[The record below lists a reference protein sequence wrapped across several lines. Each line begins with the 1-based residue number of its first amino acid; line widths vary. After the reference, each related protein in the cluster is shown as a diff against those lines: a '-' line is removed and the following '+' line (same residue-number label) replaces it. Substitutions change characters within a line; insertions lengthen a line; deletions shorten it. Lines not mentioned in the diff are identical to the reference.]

1 MPKNTTAYT
10 TLKLVITSFMSIEN
24 MNVETLR
31 FTKIRLAKSFLNEF
45 KKVHSLN
52 LDVAKTNNQFLT
64 EGFLLLNRRIF
75 TDLKNT

>member
-1 MPKNTTAYT
+1 MPKNTTTYT
-10 TLKLVITSFMSIEN
+10 TLKLVMKSFMSIEN

-45 KKVHSLN
+45 QKVHSLN